1 MTTNRSVVVF
11 DLGGV
16 LLDWNPRHLYRKL
29 FDGDDV
35 AMERFLATV
44 CTSDWNEEQDAGRTF
59 ADACALLKSEHPA
72 RAELIDAWVERQS
85 EMFSGAIAGTVEIL
99 AELRAVGVPLYALT
113 NFSAETFP
121 AARERFEFLGWF
133 RGTLV
138 SGDVKMIK
146 PDPRIFEHFLEIFD
160 IDPPHAVYID
170 DRQNNVDAAT
180 ALSMHGV
187 LFTDPPRLRAELVR
201 LGLLSPI
208 REGECLGFPARTP
221 ETRKV

>member
-59 ADACALLKSEHPA
+59 AEACASLKSDHPA
-72 RAELIDAWVERQS
+72 HAELIDAWVERQS

-99 AELRAVGVPLYALT
+99 AELRAGGVPLYALT

-121 AARERFEFLGWF
+121 AARERFEFLSWF

-146 PDPRIFEHFLEIFD
+146 PDPRIFEHFLEIFA
-160 IDPPHAVYID
+160 IDPAHAVYID
-170 DRQNNVDAAT
+170 DRQNNVDAAV
-180 ALSMHGV
+180 ALGMHGV
-187 LFTDPPRLRAELVR
+187 LFTDPPQLRMELVR

>member
-16 LLDWNPRHLYRKL
+16 LIDWNPRHLYRKL
-29 FDGDDV
+29 FDGDEG
-35 AMERFLATV
+35 AMEHFLATV

-59 ADACALLKSEHPA
+59 AEACASLKSVHPA
-72 RAELIDAWVERQS
+72 HAELIDAWIERQS
-85 EMFSGAIAGTVEIL
+85 EMFSGPITDTVEIL
-99 AELRAVGVPLYALT
+99 AELRAGGVPLYALT
-113 NFSAETFP
+113 NWSAETFP
-121 AARERFEFLGWF
+121 IALKRFEFLSWF

-146 PDPRIFEHFLEIFD
+146 PDPRIFEHFLERFA
-160 IDPPHAVYID
+160 IDPTRAVYID
-170 DRQNNVDAAT
+170 DRQNNVDAAV
-180 ALSMHGV
+180 ALGMHGV
-187 LFTDPPRLRAELVR
+187 VFTNPPQLRMELVR

-208 REGECLGFPARTP
+208 RDGECMGFPAKTP